1 MVPSDIDDVPSDID
15 DVRSDID
22 GVPGPQKESGES
34 DEGEQLTI
42 LVEAKVRD
50 LFHIACNSAGV
61 NHYSALESQRQVLVR
76 LKTFLTSY
84 SYYFGEYKNLIS
96 LSTHTHLSSLEK
108 GPSAHNLDQKFR
120 WMTPC
125 IRRL

>member
-1 MVPSDIDDVPSDID
+1 MVPSDIDD
-15 DVRSDID
+15 
-22 GVPGPQKESGES
+22 VPGPQKESGES
-34 DEGEQLTI
+34 DEGEQLTT
-42 LVEAKVRD
+42 LVEAEVRD
-50 LFHIACNSAGV
+50 LFHIGCNSAGV

-84 SYYFGEYKNLIS
+84 SYYFGEYKNVIS

-108 GPSAHNLDQKFR
+108 VPSAHNLDQKFR